1 MRGLLA
7 VARREIEEKWFVFP
21 VALVASLVPFA
32 IPLLRGMRGAAAA
45 EVREWSALGGALAFA
60 AGLAAALGATTIAS
74 ELAERRIGF
83 YFSRPISGIALWAG
97 NLGAACFMAL
107 SVAVLVSAP
116 TLIAAKGRVILWDH
130 PAQAL
135 GLLVI
140 GVVAVILVFHAGAI
154 ALRPRTPL
162 LALDVAVLALLS
174 LAVVAIRQRFVM
186 AFAAEALGRAEAML
200 MTAAATA
207 LLVAGLL
214 AVTRGRSDS
223 RAAHRVLS
231 ASLWGTLGAAVA
243 IVALYAG
250 WVFSATPQDLKALE
264 TVLPAARGN
273 WIMVQGPA
281 RGAEPAFLYD
291 VATGRYQRAGADW
304 RWPILSPDGT
314 QAVWFQPS
322 GPRGPFET
330 MTWKLSNPGSKPVR
344 TLLSFP
350 GRPTAILS
358 EHGER
363 LATIAGGILSIHD
376 LASGTSLGSARVDG
390 ERSYPRG
397 FFLSRDRFRVFRQS
411 SPETP
416 SARGRLDILEFDT
429 LTKTLTTTGTI
440 EDVDRIAYS
449 TSDTGDRLLVRE
461 RSRIALRDGR
471 SGALLV
477 SLLERGPGKHTLARF
492 LSDGRIV
499 ISVVD
504 VPSPGLTRQPS
515 EPLRVEVFAPDGKRE
530 HTVEIP
536 ARDRIALGGEIAPG
550 KLVVAAGGATNETLN
565 RTIFLVDVPSGE
577 VRQVADGLFPVAYF
591 APWSSDRP
599 NYLLAPGSEGT
610 KLFFGPGRSLV
621 HFDALTG
628 ERRVILGRSSGP

>member
-1 MRGLLA
+1 MKGFLA

-21 VALVASLVPFA
+21 AALLASFVPFA
-32 IPLLRGMRGAAAA
+32 IPLIRGMHGAAAA
-45 EVREWSALGGALAFA
+45 EVRDWSALGGAFMFA
-60 AGLAAALGATTIAS
+60 GGLAAALGATTLAS
-74 ELAERRIGF
+74 DLAERRIGF

-135 GLLVI
+135 ALLVI

-162 LALDVAVLALLS
+162 LALDAAALVLVGLAAVALN
-174 LAVVAIRQRFVM
+174 QRFVM
-186 AFAAEALGRAEAML
+186 ASAAEAHERAEIAL
-200 MTAAATA
+200 AVAALAA
-207 LLVAGLL
+207 LVAAGLL

-231 ASLWGTLGAAVA
+231 VTLWGTLFAAVVL
-243 IVALYAG
+243 IGLYAS
-250 WVFSATPQDLKALE
+250 WVFSATPRDLKRLDAA
-264 TVLPAARGN
+264 LPATRGN

-291 VATGRYQRAGADW
+291 LDTGRYQRAGSDW
-304 RWPILSPDGT
+304 RWPVLSPDGT

-322 GPRGPFET
+322 GPKGPFEAV
-330 MTWKLSNPGSKPVR
+330 TWNLSDSRSKPVQ
-344 TLLSFP
+344 TVLSFP
-350 GRPTAILS
+350 GTPEAFLS

-363 LATIAGGILSIHD
+363 LATIAGGILTIHD
-376 LASGTSLGSARVDG
+376 LTSGASLGSARIGG
-390 ERSYPRG
+390 EHSSYARG
-397 FFLSRDRFRVFRQS
+397 FFLSRDLFRVFSQS
-411 SPETP
+411 S
-416 SARGRLDILEFDT
+416 SRGGRLDILEFDA
-429 LTKTLTTTGTI
+429 LTKTVATTGTI
-440 EDVDRIAYS
+440 EDVDWGAYNAS
-449 TSDTGDRLLVRE
+449 ASGERLLVRE
-461 RSRIALRDGR
+461 PSRVSLRDGR

-477 SLLERGPGKHTLARF
+477 SLIDRGPTKRTVGRF

-499 ISVVD
+499 ISIAN
-504 VPSPGLTRQPS
+504 VPGAGLSRQPA
-515 EPLRVEVFAPDGKRE
+515 EPVRVELFAPDGQRE
-530 HTVEIP
+530 QTLEIP

-550 KLVVAAGGATNETLN
+550 KLVVAAGGASNETLS
-565 RTIFLVDVPSGE
+565 RTIFLVDLSSGQ
-577 VRQVADGLFPVAYF
+577 VRQVADGLFPVAF
-591 APWSSDRP
+591 LAFWQSNQP

-628 ERRVILGRSSGP
+628 ERRVILGNPETR